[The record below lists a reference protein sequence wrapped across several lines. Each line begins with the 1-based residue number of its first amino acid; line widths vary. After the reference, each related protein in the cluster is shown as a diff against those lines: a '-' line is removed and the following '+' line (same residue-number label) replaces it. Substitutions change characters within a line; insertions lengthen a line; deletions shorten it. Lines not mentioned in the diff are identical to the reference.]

1 MNQLTFSPEMGPN
14 HARSGTGTNPQ
25 SSLPGGLQVVRV
37 LLADD
42 HPVVRW
48 GMSSSIASN
57 QHVQVIGEAINGA
70 EAVRKAKE
78 LAPDVVLMD
87 IDMPEMNGLT
97 ATEILHRENPAIK
110 VLLLSMHPYTGH
122 MSRILQSGARGFI
135 LKSTRL
141 AEIIEAICKVAAGET
156 CFSADLAQHAL
167 SNLARHGVAELQRRV
182 LSRRER
188 EVLIGI
194 AEGLSNK
201 EIAQRLKVS
210 ARTVETHRGHI
221 MRKLAIRTI
230 AGLTRYAV
238 SEGLVVL
245 PQNSERPESQL

>member
-1 MNQLTFSPEMGPN
+1 M
-14 HARSGTGTNPQ
+14 
-25 SSLPGGLQVVRV
+25 RV

-48 GMSSSIASN
+48 GLSSCMASN
-57 QHVQVIGEAINGA
+57 SRVLVVGEAASGT
-70 EAVRKAKE
+70 EAVRKAKQ
-78 LAPDVVLMD
+78 LSPDVVLMD

-97 ATEILHRENPAIK
+97 ATEILRRENPGIK

-122 MSRILQSGARGFI
+122 MARVLQSGARGFI
-135 LKSTRL
+135 LKDTPP
-141 AEIIEAICKVAAGET
+141 AEIIAAICKVAAGET
-156 CFSADLAQHAL
+156 CFSPDVARSAL
-167 SNLARHGVAELQRRV
+167 SHFAQRQGAELGGRALSQRE
-182 LSRRER
+182 S
-188 EVLIGI
+188 EVLVGI

-201 EIAQRLKVS
+201 EIAARLGVS

-221 MRKLAIRTI
+221 MRKLHIHTI

-245 PQNSERPESQL
+245 PHNSRTG

>member
-1 MNQLTFSPEMGPN
+1 MGPSYSRLGMTSN
-14 HARSGTGTNPQ
+14 SQ
-25 SSLPGGLQVVRV
+25 SSQAGGADIVRV

-48 GMSSSIASN
+48 GLASSMVSN
-57 QHVQVIGEAINGA
+57 HQVQVIGEAANGA

-78 LAPDVVLMD
+78 LSPDVVLMD

-97 ATEILHRENPAIK
+97 ATEILRRENPAIK
-110 VLLLSMHPYTGH
+110 VLLLSMYTFTGH
-122 MSRILQSGARGFI
+122 TSRILESGARGFL
-135 LKSTRL
+135 LKDTRP
-141 AEIIEAICKVAAGET
+141 AEIIAAICKVAAGET
-156 CFSADLAQHAL
+156 CFSPDLAQKAL
-167 SNLARHGVAELQRRV
+167 SKLARHGVARLEGRV

-201 EIAQRLKVS
+201 DIARRLSVS

-230 AGLTRYAV
+230 AGLTHYAV

-245 PQNSERPESQL
+245 PGNSDRSESQL